1 MNGLNLFNEQ
11 QMSISMTQ
19 EKAKQYIRDIDQW
32 LNEMGTLE
40 STTSSFDLSNIFG
53 PAMQHQHHN
62 QNESVTKS
70 FSLLSLDEAYN
81 AYASAAATCV
91 DDDPVS
97 EAANDTLF
105 KVTAEGILLNSKSLA
120 EQDYNLNL
128 KKESLINSIQYLN
141 TQLISLREMFE
152 KRQEQLRNSRFFVS
166 NNHFITVKRPEIQNG
181 KQLMF
186 NNLDDDIDSNKE
198 ANQVEEKQ
206 EDNHEQT
213 SKQVYEDSLAKE
225 RLFSDLSLNIDEIQ
239 NNDTNSN
246 KTTII
251 KRDSMTKVN
260 EFFSSFSSSF
270 SI

>member
-1 MNGLNLFNEQ
+1 LFNDQ
-11 QMSISMTQ
+11 QLSISMTQ

-53 PAMQHQHHN
+53 PAIQHN

-81 AYASAAATCV
+81 AYANAAATCV
-91 DDDPVS
+91 DEDPVA
-97 EAANDTLF
+97 EAANDNLF
-105 KVTAEGILLNSKSLA
+105 KFTAEGIMLNSNSLA

-152 KRQEQLRNSRFFVS
+152 RRQEQLRNSRFFVS
-166 NNHFITVKRPEIQNG
+166 NNHFITVKRPEFQNG

-186 NNLDDDIDSNKE
+186 SNLDDEKDSNKL
-198 ANQVEEKQ
+198 EEK
-206 EDNHEQT
+206 EEITSEQT
-213 SKQVYEDSLAKE
+213 LKLAYDDLLSKE
-225 RLFSDLSLNIDEIQ
+225 RLFSDLSLNIEEIQ
-239 NNDTNSN
+239 SNDINNQNNSN
-246 KTTII
+246 KTALI
-251 KRDSMTKVN
+251 KRDSMNKVI
-260 EFFSSFSSSF
+260 S
-270 SI
+270 